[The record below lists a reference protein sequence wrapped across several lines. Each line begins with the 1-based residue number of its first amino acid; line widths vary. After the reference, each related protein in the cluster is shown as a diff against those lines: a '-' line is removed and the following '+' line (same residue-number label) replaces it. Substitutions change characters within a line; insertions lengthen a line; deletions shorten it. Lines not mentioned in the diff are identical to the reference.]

1 MIQTKDDIIRN
12 LEIANSNLI
21 REKEIAR
28 YDAETFRTAAG
39 FLWASLNAVLDDY
52 QHKAHITDSVLEQAL
67 VALEWTPPQEGETG

>member
-39 FLWASLNAVLDDY
+39 FLWQTV
-52 QHKAHITDSVLEQAL
+52 KAAYDEYLEYEQLSEGTLEQML
-67 VALEWTPPQEGETG
+67 TSLEWTPAQEGETE